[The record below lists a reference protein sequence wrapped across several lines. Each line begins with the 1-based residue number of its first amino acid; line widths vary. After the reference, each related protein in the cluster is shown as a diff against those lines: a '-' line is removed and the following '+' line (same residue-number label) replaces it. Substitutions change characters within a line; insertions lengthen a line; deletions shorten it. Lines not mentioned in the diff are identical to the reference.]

1 LKQYHA
7 EKRMY
12 KCDTCGRDYKWIDS
26 LHKHMKVHKDEQP
39 KLSLYQLREENE
51 AMIVNEEHIE
61 MEHQE
66 ADEPTSELWKPFTY
80 SDFFLFL
87 WMFETLLE

>member
-1 LKQYHA
+1 
-7 EKRMY
+7 MY

-66 ADEPTSELWKPFTY
+66 ADEPTSEL
-80 SDFFLFL
+80 
-87 WMFETLLE
+87 